1 MGYDNPKAVEIKY
14 FRCARLVVQVMDMLE
29 LVDGWKKRFKWFDWR
44 VIPSIFINLDWMERR
59 RKPTRRKKNT
69 SKK

>member
-29 LVDGWKKRFKWFDWR
+29 LVDRWKKR
-44 VIPSIFINLDWMERR
+44 LTGE
-59 RKPTRRKKNT
+59 
-69 SKK
+69 